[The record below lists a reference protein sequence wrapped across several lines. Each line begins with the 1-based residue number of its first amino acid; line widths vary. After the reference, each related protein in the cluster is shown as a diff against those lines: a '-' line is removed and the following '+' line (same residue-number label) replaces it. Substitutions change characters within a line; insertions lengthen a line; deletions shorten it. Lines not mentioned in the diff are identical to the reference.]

1 MFDVGGGELLLI
13 VLAILLLFGPK
24 KLPEVAQTIGKGMR
38 KVKQAQ
44 AQFQS
49 QLSEIQKEINTDDKS
64 TTDKDFIPD
73 NSQPAESSHK
83 IGAYD
88 QLDLDKNFVTGTST
102 PETENVQP
110 DEEKSD
116 DTQIEK
122 VSTSKNNAT
131 DTINHSS

>member
-64 TTDKDFIPD
+64 TTEKDFIPD
-73 NSQPAESSHK
+73 NSQPVESSHK

-122 VSTSKNNAT
+122 VSTSKNNST
-131 DTINHSS
+131 ESDKQS

>member
-49 QLSEIQKEINTDDKS
+49 QLNEIQKEINTDDKS
-64 TTDKDFIPD
+64 TTEKVSNND
-73 NSQPAESSHK
+73 NAQPEERSHK

-88 QLDLDKNFVTGTST
+88 QLDLDKNFVTGTAKA
-102 PETENVQP
+102 ETENIQP

-116 DTQIEK
+116 DIQIEK
-122 VSTSKNNAT
+122 VSTSKNNDT
-131 DTINHSS
+131 DNINHSS